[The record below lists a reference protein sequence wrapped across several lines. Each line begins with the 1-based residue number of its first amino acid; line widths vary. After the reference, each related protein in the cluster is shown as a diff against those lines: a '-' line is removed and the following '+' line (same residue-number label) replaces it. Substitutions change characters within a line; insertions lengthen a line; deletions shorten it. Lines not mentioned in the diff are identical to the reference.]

1 MITRRYLVVW
11 IWLLGLMTLSLFM
24 SAAPVTRSFA
34 VTLMFT
40 VAAVKAVLVA
50 LNFMHLKVEPWLIYT
65 IAIVPVVMVVGL
77 MLTLFP
83 DFVFAR

>member
-11 IWLLGLMTLSLFM
+11 IWLLGLMTFSLVM
-24 SAAPVTRSFA
+24 SAAPVTRRAA

-50 LNFMHLKVEPWLIYT
+50 LHFMHLRLETWLIYT
-65 IAIVPVVMVVGL
+65 IATVPVVLVVGL
-77 MLTLFP
+77 MLALLP